1 MVISW
6 RLSLSVSF
14 LRIVSECPSCPGT
27 FSPFVL
33 IHVVSLSFKVT
44 LRVLNHIKPTIS
56 LETGVS
62 VAHFCFPY
70 CCLVVCLFVLLGTL
84 LWCCCSVAKS
94 YPALCNPVDC
104 SLPGFSVPG
113 ASLEEYWS
121 GLPFPSSGDLPN
133 PKMEA
138 VSPALAGGFFATEP
152 LGKSF
157 TFFTF
162 LYSLSS
168 VCAFSLI

>member
-44 LRVLNHIKPTIS
+44 LRVLNHLKPTIS

-104 SLPGFSVPG
+104 SLPGVSGHGVFQARILEWAPISFSRESCQTRDQTHISCTG
-113 ASLEEYWS
+113 RWI
-121 GLPFPSSGDLPN
+121 
-133 PKMEA
+133 
-138 VSPALAGGFFATEP
+138 
-152 LGKSF
+152 
-157 TFFTF
+157 
-162 LYSLSS
+162 LYY
-168 VCAFSLI
+168 

>member
-70 CCLVVCLFVLLGTL
+70 CCLFVCLFVLLGTL

-104 SLPGFSVPG
+104 SLPGFSGHGVFQ
-113 ASLEEYWS
+113 ARILEWAAM
-121 GLPFPSSGDLPN
+121 PSSR
-133 PKMEA
+133 E
-138 VSPALAGGFFATEP
+138 
-152 LGKSF
+152 
-157 TFFTF
+157 
-162 LYSLSS
+162 SS
-168 VCAFSLI
+168 